1 MPTSCD
7 ITSLFG
13 GSASSTADGASSGG
27 LGGMLP
33 LLLMLAV
40 FFVLMIVPQ
49 RRRQKKVKEML
60 DAVKAGDKIKTI
72 GGFYGKVEMVK
83 DDLVVITCDPDGN
96 RMTISKSAI
105 ATVQNADVENDAE
118 PSS

>member
-1 MPTSCD
+1 MPQSCD
-7 ITSLFG
+7 LTSLFG
-13 GSASSTADGASSGG
+13 SSATTADGASGG

-60 DAVKAGDKIKTI
+60 EAIKSGDTVKTI

-83 DDLVVITCDPDGN
+83 DDLVVIKCDPDGT
-96 RMTISKSAI
+96 RLTISKSAV
-105 ATVQNADVENDAE
+105 ATVQNSDVENDAE
-118 PSS
+118 PSN